1 VAATKPARQRAK
13 ISVTIDPSLLSAV
26 DHYVQSQPDLDR
38 SKVME
43 RALKDWYRTQQ
54 DEAMIAQYE
63 ETQAVGE
70 EETAAWRDIR
80 RAAARRNLEKRPR

>member
-1 VAATKPARQRAK
+1 VATPKQSRQRAK

-26 DHYVQSQPDLDR
+26 DSYVQSQPDLDR

-43 RALKDWYRTQQ
+43 RALKDWYRARQ

-63 ETQAVGE
+63 ETPEVGE
-70 EETAAWRDIR
+70 EERAAWRETR
-80 RAAARRNLEKRPR
+80 RAAATRNLDKRRG